1 MAPYQRSK
9 SQASMTVT
17 VRLVKERPQTRI
29 PNVKERK
36 QKRSPKLRLFSSP
49 TKKKRSRKKRDYLYH
64 VQPPHSLLALDSLI
78 SFAYVIF
85 FYQNRE
91 KMVSI
96 AIILHSF
103 YLTCLY
109 HFNFLAFFF
118 FFFFFWGGVGFVWI
132 SEIGADS
139 MFDFNFRILSVD
151 KKLRLFFIFFLS
163 FCG

>member
-1 MAPYQRSK
+1 
-9 SQASMTVT
+9 
-17 VRLVKERPQTRI
+17 
-29 PNVKERK
+29 
-36 QKRSPKLRLFSSP
+36 
-49 TKKKRSRKKRDYLYH
+49 
-64 VQPPHSLLALDSLI
+64 
-78 SFAYVIF
+78 
-85 FYQNRE
+85 
-91 KMVSI
+91 MVSI

-109 HFNFLAFFF
+109 HFNFLAVFFF
-118 FFFFFWGGVGFVWI
+118 FGGGGFVWI